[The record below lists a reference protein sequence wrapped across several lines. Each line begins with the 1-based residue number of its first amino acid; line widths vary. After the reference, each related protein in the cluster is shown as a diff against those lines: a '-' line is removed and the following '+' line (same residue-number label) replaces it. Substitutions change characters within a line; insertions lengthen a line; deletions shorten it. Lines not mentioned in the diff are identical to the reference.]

1 MVDTI
6 WTHRL
11 QVLTVVCSAVFVL
24 GTAAQAFLVIDAD
37 LVAHAMRLAGTPA
50 DRVESEAPGLVTALR
65 ATGVAY
71 LLGNAVG
78 LLAHTG
84 RAWVFVVVLA
94 VNATQAAGV
103 VFGLVPA
110 VVLQAS
116 YDRLG
121 VPGLLPTLVTD
132 GGAAL
137 LTLVLVGFLIRSRT
151 PWARRRTPVS
161 A

>member
-1 MVDTI
+1 MDTL
-6 WTHRL
+6 WTRPL

-24 GTAAQAFLVIDAD
+24 GTAAQAFLVIDTD
-37 LVAHAMRLAGTPA
+37 LVAHAMRLAGTSA
-50 DRVESEAPGLVTALR
+50 AAAERDAPGFVAALR
-65 ATGVAY
+65 VTGLAY

-78 LLAHTG
+78 LLALTG
-84 RAWVFVVVLA
+84 RAWVFAVVLV

-103 VFGLVPA
+103 VAGLVPV

-116 YDRLG
+116 HDRFG

-132 GGAAL
+132 AGAAL
-137 LTLVLVGFLIRSRT
+137 LVLVLVGFLVRFRA
-151 PWARRRTPVS
+151 PWARRRTAVR